1 MTEEKLHY
9 LVDQKTTGDKKQFLK
24 RKGRKSLK
32 HGRIGKIK
40 DRSGFCN
47 ARH

>member
-32 HGRIGKIK
+32 HERIGKYK
-40 DRSGFCN
+40 RQKWFL
-47 ARH
+47 